1 MALPRGLEEGIDAVL
16 ETISVFLLGDYEIDS
31 RSASAVAKGIRGM
44 GQIKLGLECIGKS
57 ANLLHC
63 RFVPTKVMVYD
74 QALASRVEGFQIIH
88 ENIFGAFLAPRQ
100 YLTGNAVVGVQE
112 DQVRLLGR
120 FKGIL

>member
-1 MALPRGLEEGIDAVL
+1 MALPRGLEEGLDAVF

-44 GQIKLGLECIGKS
+44 GQIKLGLECIGKY

-74 QALASRVEGFQIIH
+74 
-88 ENIFGAFLAPRQ
+88 
-100 YLTGNAVVGVQE
+100 
-112 DQVRLLGR
+112 
-120 FKGIL
+120 